1 LALYVFKVSLEH
13 LETAFLCINEEN
25 FILKI
30 LGWILS
36 FLIKERHHVYDADK
50 SLLKALG
57 HLLCPM
63 HVVFALVMNYLSIRY
78 FARIMTLGSL
88 RLLDLFI
95 LILIAD
101 LLLLVLIF
109 INGRART
116 YRLRRDLL
124 LLLRRILW

>member
-13 LETAFLCINEEN
+13 LEKAFLVINEGI
-25 FILKI
+25 FILKVF
-30 LGWILS
+30 GRILS

-95 LILIAD
+95 LILLAY
-101 LLLLVLIF
+101 LLLLILIF
-109 INGRART
+109 IIGRART
-116 YRLRRDLL
+116 YRLRKDLL